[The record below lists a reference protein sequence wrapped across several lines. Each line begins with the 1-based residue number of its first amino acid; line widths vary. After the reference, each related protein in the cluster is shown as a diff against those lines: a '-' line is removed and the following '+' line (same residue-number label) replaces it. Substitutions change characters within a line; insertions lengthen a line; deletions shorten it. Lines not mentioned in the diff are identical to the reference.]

1 MSTKPEPT
9 TEQLSIID
17 HFRSTLDNIMINAYA
32 GTGKTATLEMIERAS
47 RQHPMLYLVFNKKNA
62 EEAKSRMRTSTAVRT
77 FNSFGHRIWADY
89 IGKPLKL
96 DGKKVQTILTEII
109 STAPRDIRNQLSD
122 SYWFIVDSVNRARAL
137 GYIPTGKF
145 PNAEPLVRQGQFHKA
160 LEETPD
166 DLSAALIDK
175 VLTECITL
183 SYKGHID
190 FNDQIY
196 MPALFGG
203 RYPKFPIAMVDEFQD
218 LSPINHAMLDHI
230 SKQRIIGV
238 GDIYQN
244 IYGFRGAKAD
254 GMNDAQTKFSMHH
267 ASLSVSFRCPSNII
281 ARARRQVPDIVAW
294 KHGGEFAELEHLAA
308 ETIPDNATFICRNNA
323 PLFALALN
331 LLSMG
336 KSIKLFGSEIGPKL
350 IGIMRRLGP
359 DDMTQ
364 AASEIA
370 IDNWL
375 AERLDRES
383 TTAVELAEC
392 MRVFVSKTNSL
403 RSAIAYVEHI
413 FTQAGTIKLLTGHKS
428 KGLEFPLVYHLD
440 PFLCDKTKQQDRNLD
455 YVITTR
461 SSDRLYEI
469 NSTGI
474 IWP

>member
-17 HFRSTLDNIMINAYA
+17 YFRSTPDNIMINAYA

-109 STAPRDIRNQLSD
+109 STAPRDTRNQLSD

-294 KHGGEFAELEHLAA
+294 KHGGEFAEIDADPDVNTQDGATSNIARRVAYEFKAEFGELKYTKANRCIAGDWVRKRFREMDMRYVDIAIHMDMCVELCLLPTKHAVRAA
-308 ETIPDNATFICRNNA
+308 
-323 PLFALALN
+323 ALARTH
-331 LLSMG
+331 
-336 KSIKLFGSEIGPKL
+336 EVRD
-350 IGIMRRLGP
+350 RRSVV
-359 DDMTQ
+359 DF
-364 AASEIA
+364 A
-370 IDNWL
+370 
-375 AERLDRES
+375 
-383 TTAVELAEC
+383 
-392 MRVFVSKTNSL
+392 K
-403 RSAIAYVEHI
+403 
-413 FTQAGTIKLLTGHKS
+413 
-428 KGLEFPLVYHLD
+428 
-440 PFLCDKTKQQDRNLD
+440 
-455 YVITTR
+455 
-461 SSDRLYEI
+461 
-469 NSTGI
+469 
-474 IWP
+474 